1 MSDIEFKQLAKQM
14 TGKQKNSSSILLL
27 SIVTLLSVIM
37 LWASITELDNVVRGS
52 GKTVSETQ
60 NQLVQSSEPGVI
72 RTRYV
77 EEGDLVYKG
86 DILFDIDPVDAK
98 TQLDQAQKR
107 SASLNI
113 KSIRLRAEV
122 DETIPNFPADLI
134 EASPASAS
142 TELALYR
149 ARLDDLSTK
158 KAILEQRRI
167 QKRNEIQE
175 LNIQFE
181 TASNGLQL
189 IKREI
194 DTIEPLVRSGLAPE
208 TRLITLRR
216 EEEAMLGEAN
226 SAKSGQARL
235 LSGIDEINE
244 QLRAERQSY
253 KTIALTDLSSIE
265 SERAE
270 LSARI
275 PALENR
281 VERTTVRSP
290 VNGVINRLNY
300 VTADAYVSTG
310 DVLLE
315 IVPTGSDLIVETR
328 INPKD
333 IGEIVIG
340 QEVKISLTAYDPSRF
355 GRIDGQIESISAD
368 ALSDPQTGE
377 QYYNADVSIG
387 GTLYEDNGAEV
398 TILPG
403 MVASIDVLSG
413 KRTILEYFWQPIAK
427 TKDRALRD

>member
-14 TGKQKNSSSILLL
+14 AGKQQNGSSILLL
-27 SIVTLLSVIM
+27 SIITLIAIIM
-37 LWASITELDNVVRGS
+37 LWASVTELDNVVRGS
-52 GKTVSETQ
+52 GKTVSEAQ

-72 RTRYV
+72 RSRYAN
-77 EEGDLVYKG
+77 EGDIVSKG
-86 DILFDIDPVDAK
+86 DLLFDIDPVDAK
-98 TQLDQAQKR
+98 TQLDQALKR

-122 DETIPNFPADLI
+122 AETIPNFPTDLI
-134 EASPASAS
+134 EVSPASAS

-158 KAILEQRRI
+158 EAILEQQRI

-175 LNIQFE
+175 LKIQFE

-189 IKREI
+189 IRREI
-194 DTIEPLVRSGLAPE
+194 NTIEPLVRSGLAPE

-216 EEEAMLGEAN
+216 EEEAMRGQAN

-235 LSGIDEINE
+235 LSGLDQIDE

-265 SERAE
+265 SETAE

-290 VNGVINRLNY
+290 VNGVINKLNY
-300 VTADAYVSTG
+300 VTDDAYVSTG

-355 GRIDGQIESISAD
+355 GRIDGRIESISAD

-377 QYYNADVSIG
+377 QYYNADVSIN
-387 GTLYEDNGAEV
+387 GTLYEDDGTEV

-413 KRTILEYFWQPIAK
+413 KRTVLEYFWQPIAR

>member
-14 TGKQKNSSSILLL
+14 AGKQQNGSSILLL
-27 SIVTLLSVIM
+27 SIITLIAIIM
-37 LWASITELDNVVRGS
+37 LWASVTELDNVVRGS
-52 GKTVSETQ
+52 GKTVSEAQ

-72 RTRYV
+72 RSRYAN
-77 EEGDLVYKG
+77 EGDIVSKG
-86 DILFDIDPVDAK
+86 DLLFDIDPVDAK
-98 TQLDQAQKR
+98 TQLDQALKR

-122 DETIPNFPADLI
+122 AETIPNFPTDLI
-134 EASPASAS
+134 EVSPASAS

-158 KAILEQRRI
+158 EAILEQQRI

-175 LNIQFE
+175 LKIQFE

-189 IKREI
+189 IRREI
-194 DTIEPLVRSGLAPE
+194 NTIEPLVRSGLAPE

-216 EEEAMLGEAN
+216 EEEAMRGQAN

-235 LSGIDEINE
+235 LSGLDQIDE

-265 SERAE
+265 SETAE

-290 VNGVINRLNY
+290 VNGVINKLNY
-300 VTADAYVSTG
+300 VTEDAYVSTG

-355 GRIDGQIESISAD
+355 GRIDGRIESISAD

-377 QYYNADVSIG
+377 QYYNADVSIN
-387 GTLYEDNGAEV
+387 GTLYEDDGTEV

-413 KRTILEYFWQPIAK
+413 KRTVLEYFWQPIAR

>member
-14 TGKQKNSSSILLL
+14 AGKQKNSSSILLL

-37 LWASITELDNVVRGS
+37 IWASVTELDNVVRGS
-52 GKTVSETQ
+52 GKTVSEAQ

-77 EEGDLVYKG
+77 GEGDLVSKG
-86 DILFDIDPVDAK
+86 DLLFDIDPVDAK

-122 DETIPNFPADLI
+122 DENIPNFPTDLI

-158 KAILEQRRI
+158 EAILEQQRI

-175 LNIQFE
+175 LKIQFE
-181 TASNGLQL
+181 TASNGLML

-216 EEEAMLGEAN
+216 EEEDMLGQAN

-235 LSGIDEINE
+235 LSGLDQIDE

-265 SERAE
+265 SEIAE

-300 VTADAYVSTG
+300 VTDDAYVSTG
-310 DVLLE
+310 DVLL
-315 IVPTGSDLIVETR
+315 
-328 INPKD
+328 K
-333 IGEIVIG
+333 
-340 QEVKISLTAYDPSRF
+340 
-355 GRIDGQIESISAD
+355 
-368 ALSDPQTGE
+368 
-377 QYYNADVSIG
+377 
-387 GTLYEDNGAEV
+387 
-398 TILPG
+398 
-403 MVASIDVLSG
+403 
-413 KRTILEYFWQPIAK
+413 
-427 TKDRALRD
+427 